1 MSGCVIAGISVAVAL
16 LTAVIIGL
24 LVLVV
29 GLAYFR
35 SSVSLQFY
43 QFFYWLHSYS
53 TPNTF
58 GGLSR
63 TVTEF

>member
-1 MSGCVIAGISVAVAL
+1 VSGCVIAGISVAVAL

-43 QFFYWLHSYS
+43 QLLAAFLFDPQYIWGSISHRY
-53 TPNTF
+53 
-58 GGLSR
+58 
-63 TVTEF
+63 